1 MTKQVI
7 NVGTSVNDRTGDSI
21 RSAFQKVNTNF
32 TELYTAL
39 GLNSDG
45 TLNIGAFK
53 FTGSVMTTTDSSAIV
68 IDQATTVTSN
78 LTVNGDIVAGE
89 QIVFGTAKLRVTND
103 GAIYV
108 NDLLAAT
115 PGGSPTWSSITG
127 KPTFA
132 TVATSGAY
140 ADLSGKPTDI
150 NQFTDTGNLL
160 GNLVVSVG
168 STPPVSPTTGKLW
181 YDTISGRMYIYYSGA
196 WVDANP

>member
-1 MTKQVI
+1 MAKKIIRT
-7 NVGTSVNDRTGDSI
+7 GTTADPTGDSLKT
-21 RSAFQKVNTNF
+21 AFIKVNDNF
-32 TELYTAL
+32 TELYNAL
-39 GLNSDG
+39 GLDSD
-45 TLNIGAFK
+45 TLNIGAFE
-53 FTGSVMTTTDSSAIV
+53 FSGSVISTTDSSAIV

-89 QIVFGTAKLRVTND
+89 QIVFGTAKLRITND

-115 PGGSPTWSSITG
+115 PGGSPTWNSITG

-150 NQFTDTGNLL
+150 SQFTDTGNLL
-160 GNLVVSVG
+160 STLVSVG
-168 STPPVSPTTGKLW
+168 STAPVSPATGSLW

>member
-53 FTGSVMTTTDSSAIV
+53 FTGSVMTTTDSSAVV

-127 KPTFA
+127 KPTFS

-140 ADLSGKPTDI
+140 ADLSGRPTDI
-150 NQFTDTGNLL
+150 SQFTDTGNLL
-160 GNLVVSVG
+160 STLVSVG
-168 STPPVSPTTGKLW
+168 STAPVSPATGSLC